1 MSSDQA
7 QPIAST
13 STASIP
19 GTGDEKQIAIRL
31 STKDPLYTIPPAK
44 FLVPASWR
52 RFHLSEL
59 INKVLDNG
67 QSPFLDLSSRDSGTT
82 GGSLPTLGSA
92 RRHGASRG
100 AASSFSLL
108 TVSRRAHAH
117 AQTWSGCR
125 CRSSGVPRLSRSS
138 RLSLLA
144 PARGR
149 RRAAHDDTTL

>member
-82 GGSLPTLGSA
+82 GGSLPSPRLCAAA
-92 RRHGASRG
+92 RCESGRSEQLLAAHCVSSSSRPRADLERVPLSVERGASALKEL
-100 AASSFSLL
+100 AALP
-108 TVSRRAHAH
+108 
-117 AQTWSGCR
+117 
-125 CRSSGVPRLSRSS
+125 PRTGTR
-138 RLSLLA
+138 
-144 PARGR
+144 
-149 RRAAHDDTTL
+149 